1 MPRANR
7 YFLPGHIW
15 HITHRCHKKEFL
27 LKFTRD
33 RQRWLHWLFEAKKRY
48 GLCVLNYVVTSNHIH
63 LLVKDTGESVVPR
76 SLQLIAGRT
85 GQEYNKRKG
94 RKGAYWE
101 DRYHAT
107 AVESDAHLFK
117 CLVYIDLNMVR
128 AGVVRDPNE
137 WAHGGYREIQH
148 PPKRY
153 HIIDIPALM
162 QLCDADSL
170 TNLQNQHQEWVA
182 QELTLDSSKRDE
194 RWSESIA
201 VGSES
206 FIDQV
211 KASLGIKAKHKEVIE
226 QEDGYLIKEGHSSYN
241 AHFDSKIGHLRVE
254 NTINWDV
261 L

>member
-7 YFLPGHIW
+7 YFLSGYIW

-63 LLVKDTGESVVPR
+63 LLVKDTGESVISK

-107 AVESDAHLFK
+107 AVESDTYLFK
-117 CLVYIDLNMVR
+117 CLVYIDMNMVR
-128 AGVVRDPNE
+128 AGVVKHPNE
-137 WAHGGYREIQH
+137 WTHGGYREIQH

-153 HIIDIPALM
+153 HIIDILELLK
-162 QLCDADSL
+162 LCDADSL
-170 TNLQNQHQEWVA
+170 TNLQRQHREWVE
-182 QELTLDSSKRDE
+182 QELKFDLSKRDD

-201 VGSES
+201 VGNES
-206 FIDQV
+206 FIEQV
-211 KASLGIKAKHKEVIE
+211 KTSLGIKAKHKEVIE
-226 QEDGYLIKEGHSSYN
+226 HEDGYFIKEGRLSYN
-241 AHFDSKIGHLRVE
+241 AHFDSKTDSLRVE
-254 NTINWDV
+254 NTINWSV